1 MSIRVAINGFGRVGR
16 YITRVLAKE
25 SRNIE
30 LVGVNSRADSA
41 TLAHLLTYDS
51 VHKTFDLPVEHEEE
65 ALVIGGK
72 RVIISR
78 VTSKDLDLPW
88 RDLGVDIVLETTGE
102 YRDMKACQKHIEAGA
117 RKVILSAPGKGLD
130 GTFVMGVNHESYNP
144 TRHHVVSNASCTTNC
159 LAPIVN
165 VIHKAVGIDRGLMN
179 TIHAYTMDQRLLD
192 GSHKDLRRARAAAMS
207 MVPTTTGAARTV
219 GEIIPELKG
228 KLDGLAIRVPTPNV
242 SLLDFSAELSRNS
255 SADEINEALRAA
267 GRKELEGILLM
278 SDLPLVSVD
287 FTSSP
292 YSAIVDSALTNVI
305 EGRFLKV
312 LAWYDNESGFS
323 HRMVDLAC
331 YIGSKL

>member
-16 YITRVLAKE
+16 YVTRVLAKE
-25 SRNIE
+25 TRDIE
-30 LVGVNSRADSA
+30 LVAVNSRADSA

-51 VHKTFDLPVEHEEE
+51 VHKTFDLPVEYEEN
-65 ALVIGGK
+65 ALIVGGK

-78 VTSKDLDLPW
+78 VTSNLSELPW
-88 RDLGVDIVLETTGE
+88 SDLGVEIVLETSGA

-130 GTFVMGVNHESYNP
+130 ATFVMGVNHETYDP
-144 TRHHVVSNASCTTNC
+144 AKHHVVSNASCTTNC
-159 LAPIVN
+159 LAPIVS
-165 VIHKAVGIDRGLMN
+165 VLHKAVGINHGLMN

-207 MVPTTTGAARTV
+207 MVPTTSGAARTV
-219 GEIIPELKG
+219 GEVIPALKG

-242 SLLDFSAELSRNS
+242 SILDFSAELSRNS
-255 SADEINEALRAA
+255 SADEINEVLREA
-267 GRKELEGILLM
+267 GRKDLEGILFM

-305 EGRFLKV
+305 QGRFLKV
-312 LAWYDNESGFS
+312 LAWYDNESGLS

-331 YIGSKL
+331 YMGSKL